1 MKKAVLL
8 LSSGLDS
15 SVNLYEAL
23 KEYEV
28 TALTL
33 NYGQKALKKE
43 LEKSTQLTKKC
54 KVSHQVIELSFFKN
68 LGSSSLTSDNL
79 KIPVGDEIKIDSME
93 KSQSSATKV
102 WVPNRN
108 GIFLNIAAGIA
119 EALNAEFVIPGFNL
133 EEAQTFPD
141 NSEKFME
148 ALDESFSYSTANG
161 VKVKCY
167 TTRLNKTQI
176 FKRALELKI
185 EFKDLWPCYKAL
197 DLWCGECESCL
208 RFKRAAEENGYS
220 TEGLFKI
227 EGHV

>member
-15 SVNLYEAL
+15 SVNLYESVQD
-23 KEYEV
+23 YEV

-43 LEKSTQLTKKC
+43 LEKSQKLTEKL
-54 KVSHQVIELSFFKN
+54 KVKHEVIELSFFKN
-68 LGSSSLTSDNL
+68 LGSSSLTSEAL
-79 KIPVGDEIKIDSME
+79 SIPVGDEIKIDSLE
-93 KSQSSATKV
+93 KSQSSAVKV

-119 EALNAEFVIPGFNL
+119 EAIKADFVIPGFNL

-141 NSEKFME
+141 NSENFMK
-148 ALDESFSYSTANG
+148 ALDHAFSFSTANG
-161 VKVKCY
+161 VKVRCY
-167 TTRLNKTQI
+167 TTKLNKTQI

-185 EFKDLWPCYKAL
+185 DFKDLWPCYKAMEK
-197 DLWCGECESCL
+197 WCGQCESCL
-208 RFKRAAEENGYS
+208 RFKRAAADNNYDIR
-220 TEGLFKI
+220 GLY
-227 EGHV
+227 ES